1 MNCARM
7 GWSIGSWGKFV
18 SFEQENLLRLSKY
31 AKKKLKPINFPVMG
45 VMDYVDTL
53 QRIINTVWL
62 HLLAVKVLY
71 VEMLHL

>member
-1 MNCARM
+1 M
-7 GWSIGSWGKFV
+7 
-18 SFEQENLLRLSKY
+18 RLSKY

-53 QRIINTVWL
+53 QRIINTAWL

>member
-1 MNCARM
+1 M
-7 GWSIGSWGKFV
+7 GWSIGNWGRFV
-18 SFEQENLLRLSKY
+18 SFEQGNLLRLSKY

-53 QRIINTVWL
+53 QRIINTAWL